1 MNVDITQVTFADPWF
16 LLLLVCIPVLMY
28 LQYRSKK
35 KFVVFTSST
44 IHNIKNNLQ
53 TPRSR
58 WKHILPVLRILSF
71 ACAVIALARPQ
82 AGFSNKKITTEGIDI
97 VLAMDISSSMYAVDF
112 KPNRMTAAKEAAKE
126 FVNARNSDR
135 IGLVVFA
142 GEAFTQCPITLD
154 HILLENQIDIVD
166 NWQLEDGTAIG
177 DGLFMAVNRL
187 MDTTQLST
195 KVIILL
201 TDGVRT
207 AGEYAPQDAAY
218 AAEQLNIRVYTIGV
232 GSETNRPIPVV
243 DKSGRMLYELDPRIS
258 FDEASL
264 KEIAE
269 STGGLYFRATSKE
282 KLTEIYKEIDKIE
295 RQKVE
300 VNVTKRYEEKFYL
313 FALLAFVC
321 LALEM
326 LLSQTIFRTLT

>member
-1 MNVDITQVTFADPWF
+1 MKIDFAHITFADPWF
-16 LLLLVCIPVLMY
+16 LILLLCIPAFLFY
-28 LQYRSKK
+28 QYHSKN
-35 KFVVFTSST
+35 KFVEFTAST
-44 IHNIKNNLQ
+44 IHHIKDDLG
-53 TPRSR
+53 TARSK
-58 WKHILPVLRILSF
+58 WIHILPALRMLSF
-71 ACAVIALARPQ
+71 AFAVIALARPQ
-82 AGFSNKKITTEGIDI
+82 AGFSNKKVTTEGIDI
-97 VLAMDISSSMYAVDF
+97 VLALDISSSMYAVDF

-126 FVNARNSDR
+126 FVKARSSDR

-142 GEAFTQCPITLD
+142 GESFTQCPITLD
-154 HILLENQIDIVD
+154 HLLLENQIDIVD

-187 MDTTQLST
+187 TDTTHLST

-207 AGEYAPQDAAY
+207 AGEYSPQDAAD

-243 DKSGRMLYELDPRIS
+243 DKSGRMIYELDPRIS
-258 FDEASL
+258 FDEPSL

-269 STGGLYFRATSKE
+269 NTGGLYFRATSKE
-282 KLTEIYKEIDKIE
+282 KLTEIYKEIDNIE

-313 FALLAFVC
+313 FAMLAFVC
-321 LALEM
+321 LLIEII
-326 LLSQTIFRTLT
+326 LSQTIFRTLT